1 MKKIFN
7 ISIIVTVT
15 VTTVILGAFVFR
27 GSYLRLWEA
36 LRDFGLSVAYYFSL
50 IFTGESNI
58 APTVNGFSNVFKASG
73 YLPTTAEEY
82 KHQIAKFIMT
92 FISKDNFN
100 LWLANLRVGAEK
112 ISKGIVLL
120 MPCLIA
126 LWFVV
131 KRVYSTTN
139 SKHGKNTKP
148 LKTVLFINDKVILPV
163 YRLIQGFIEFV
174 KPKKYVWITWFA
186 IWLLNLNLVS
196 IVVAFLSFYF
206 YFAISF
212 DIPGVFI
219 QIAKLAI
226 DLQVILKTIPPC
238 VFVIAGLFIWD
249 KIRKSRA
256 LNKLKH
262 FEARNCGFI
271 NELPIV
277 SMSCG
282 SMGKRKTTL
291 ITDMALSQEVMFR
304 QEALKRLQTADMK
317 FPYFPWILFEDEI
330 KICMRYRVI
339 YNLATIKLWIE
350 KKRKRYEIHKN
361 SDLQLYGYDTEKY
374 PTTYGNG
381 LYKEDIFD
389 VLSTYARLYFIYV
402 IESSLIVSNYS
413 VRETNEQISL
423 GNFPL
428 WNLFFF
434 GNETDGRFS
443 HILDFDT
450 LRLGRKV
457 IENNK
462 NTGSFEFGIILIT
475 EIGKE
480 RCNNL
485 ELKEVKKITD
495 ETNQKNDLFN
505 SWLKMCRHS
514 ATVDSFPFIKVF
526 TDEQRP
532 ESWGSDARDLC
543 DIIHIRDCS
552 EQYISLSF
560 YALEEMFIEWVYMR
574 FIDLFEDF
582 RFKRGDN
589 TLLIYAFKK
598 VAAWLYN
605 RNAVNYNLYGYSV
618 S

>member
-1 MKKIFN
+1 M
-7 ISIIVTVT
+7 
-15 VTTVILGAFVFR
+15 
-27 GSYLRLWEA
+27 
-36 LRDFGLSVAYYFSL
+36 
-50 IFTGESNI
+50 
-58 APTVNGFSNVFKASG
+58 P
-73 YLPTTAEEY
+73 
-82 KHQIAKFIMT
+82 
-92 FISKDNFN
+92 
-100 LWLANLRVGAEK
+100 LRV
-112 ISKGIVLL
+112 
-120 MPCLIA
+120 
-126 LWFVV
+126 F
-131 KRVYSTTN
+131 
-139 SKHGKNTKP
+139 
-148 LKTVLFINDKVILPV
+148 LFASDKVFLPV
-163 YRLIQGFIEFV
+163 YRLIQGFIEFI

-186 IWLLNLNLVS
+186 MWLFNLNIVS
-196 IVVAFLSFYF
+196 IVIAFLSFYF

-212 DIPGVFI
+212 DIPAVFV
-219 QIAKLAI
+219 QIAKLII
-226 DLQVILKTIPPC
+226 DLQVILKTIPPW
-238 VFVIAGLFIWD
+238 VFVIAGLLIWD

-256 LNKLKH
+256 LNKLKY

-304 QEALKRLQTADMK
+304 QEALKRLQIADMK

-339 YNLATIKLWIE
+339 YNLATIKVWME
-350 KKRKRYEIHKN
+350 KKQKRYEKHRN

-389 VLSTYARLYFIYV
+389 VLSTYAKLYFIYI

-428 WNLFFF
+428 WNLSFF
-434 GNETDGRFS
+434 GNEIGGRFS
-443 HILDFDT
+443 RILDFDT

-462 NTGSFEFGIILIT
+462 NAGSFEFGIILIT

-485 ELKEVKKITD
+485 ELKEVKKITG

-514 ATVDSFPFIKVF
+514 ATIDNFPFIKVF

-552 EQYISLSF
+552 EQYIPLPF
-560 YALEEMFIEWVYMR
+560 YTLEEMVIEWVYMR
-574 FIDLFEDF
+574 FIDLYEDF

-589 TLLIYAFKK
+589 TLLIYALKK
-598 VAAWLYN
+598 IAASLYK
-605 RNAVNYNLYGYSV
+605 RNAVNYNLYGYSILKIEKERGTQDGKKKKQKYYLCNRKIYNRRFSTDCFSDYFNEQARKTKVGLNDYAEYSEVKATV
-618 S
+618 SELKQQNSYFINSLYKSDNEESK

>member
-1 MKKIFN
+1 M
-7 ISIIVTVT
+7 
-15 VTTVILGAFVFR
+15 
-27 GSYLRLWEA
+27 
-36 LRDFGLSVAYYFSL
+36 AYYFSL
-50 IFTGESNI
+50 IFKGKSDIT
-58 APTVNGFSNVFKASG
+58 PTVNAFSNIFKASG

-82 KHQIAKFIMT
+82 KQQIAKFFTT
-92 FISKDNFN
+92 FVSRENFN
-100 LWLANLRVGAEK
+100 SWLANLRVGAEK
-112 ISKGIVLL
+112 VSKGIVLL
-120 MPCLIA
+120 MPCLVA

-131 KRVYSTTN
+131 KRIYSATN
-139 SKHGKNTKP
+139 TKHGENTKP
-148 LKTVLFINDKVILPV
+148 LKAVLFINDKVFLPV
-163 YRLIQGFIEFV
+163 YRLIQGLIEFI
-174 KPKKYVWITWFA
+174 KPKKYIWVTWFVM
-186 IWLLNLNLVS
+186 WLLNLNLVS
-196 IVVAFLSFYF
+196 IIVAFLSFYF

-212 DIPGVFI
+212 DVPGVFI
-219 QIAKLAI
+219 QIAKLII
-226 DLQVILKTIPPC
+226 DLQVILKTIPPW
-238 VFVIAGLFIWD
+238 VFVVAGLFIWNN
-249 KIRKSRA
+249 IRKNRA

-304 QEALKRLQTADMK
+304 QEALKRLQIADMK

-339 YNLATIKLWIE
+339 YNLATIKAWIE
-350 KKRKRYEIHKN
+350 KKRKRYEKHKN
-361 SDLQLYGYDTEKY
+361 SRLQLYGYDTEKY

-381 LYKEDIFD
+381 LYEEDIFD

-413 VRETNEQISL
+413 VRETNEQVSL

-428 WNLFFF
+428 WNLSFF
-434 GNETDGRFS
+434 GKETDGRFS
-443 HILDFDT
+443 HILDFDI

-485 ELKEVKKITD
+485 ELKEVKKVTF

-514 ATVDSFPFIKVF
+514 ATVDKFPFIKVF

-552 EQYISLSF
+552 EQYISLPF
-560 YALEEMFIEWVYMR
+560 YTLEEMFIEWVYMR
-574 FIDLFEDF
+574 FIDLYEDF

-589 TLLIYAFKK
+589 TLLIYVLKK
-598 VAAWLYN
+598 VAAWLYK
-605 RNAVNYNLYGYSV
+605 RNAINYNLYVNFVTIPRPTGYYFGSRSFV
-618 S
+618 IFGSGCGMNIDNI

>member
-1 MKKIFN
+1 MKKAFN
-7 ISIIVTVT
+7 IATVVIIT
-15 VTTVILGAFVFR
+15 VTTVILGAFVF
-27 GSYLRLWEA
+27 GSSYLRLWEV

-82 KHQIAKFIMT
+82 KQQIAKFFT
-92 FISKDNFN
+92 AFVSKGNFN
-100 LWLANLRVGAEK
+100 QWLADLNDIAVK
-112 ISKGIVLL
+112 VSKSFVLL
-120 MPCLIA
+120 FPCIIA
-126 LWFVV
+126 LWVIT
-131 KRVYSTTN
+131 KRIYSATN
-139 SKHGKNTKP
+139 TKHGENTKP
-148 LKTVLFINDKVILPV
+148 LKVILLINNKVFLPV
-163 YRLIQGFIEFV
+163 YRLIHGFIEFI
-174 KPKKYVWITWFA
+174 KPKKYIWITWIA

-196 IVVAFLSFYF
+196 IVVAFLAFYF

-219 QIAKLAI
+219 QIAKLII
-226 DLQVILKTIPPC
+226 DLQVILKTIPPW

-249 KIRKSRA
+249 KIRKNRA
-256 LNKLKH
+256 MNKLKH

-304 QEALKRLQTADMK
+304 QEALKRLQIADMK

-339 YNLATIKLWIE
+339 YNLATIKTWVR
-350 KKRKRYEIHKN
+350 KKRKRYEKHKN
-361 SDLQLYGYDTEKY
+361 SYLQLYGYDTEKY

-381 LYKEDIFD
+381 LYEEDIFD

-413 VRETNEQISL
+413 VRETNEQVSL

-428 WNLFFF
+428 WNMSFF

-443 HILDFDT
+443 RILDFDT

-462 NTGSFEFGIILIT
+462 NAGSFEFGIILIT

-514 ATVDSFPFIKVF
+514 ATVDSFPFIKRADRNLIETRFSGV
-526 TDEQRP
+526 
-532 ESWGSDARDLC
+532 S
-543 DIIHIRDCS
+543 
-552 EQYISLSF
+552 
-560 YALEEMFIEWVYMR
+560 YA
-574 FIDLFEDF
+574 
-582 RFKRGDN
+582 
-589 TLLIYAFKK
+589 
-598 VAAWLYN
+598 
-605 RNAVNYNLYGYSV
+605 
-618 S
+618 

>member
-1 MKKIFN
+1 MKKAFN
-7 ISIIVTVT
+7 IATVVIIT
-15 VTTVILGAFVFR
+15 VTTVILGAFVF
-27 GSYLRLWEA
+27 GSSYLRLWEA

-50 IFTGESNI
+50 IFKNESDI
-58 APTVNGFSNVFKASG
+58 VPTVNIFSNIFKASG

-82 KHQIAKFIMT
+82 KQQIAKFFT
-92 FISKDNFN
+92 AFISRDNLFS
-100 LWLANLRVGAEK
+100 WLAGLNNIAVK
-112 ISKGIVLL
+112 VSKSFVLL
-120 MPCLIA
+120 FSCIIA
-126 LWFVV
+126 LWVIA
-131 KRVYSTTN
+131 KRIYSATN
-139 SKHGKNTKP
+139 TKHGENTKP

-163 YRLIQGFIEFV
+163 YRLIQGLIDFI
-174 KPKKYVWITWFA
+174 KPKKYVWITWFVM
-186 IWLLNLNLVS
+186 WLFNLNIVS
-196 IVVAFLSFYF
+196 IVIAFLSFYF

-219 QIAKLAI
+219 QIAKLII
-226 DLQVILKTIPPC
+226 DLQVVFKTIPPW
-238 VFVIAGLFIWD
+238 VFVIAGLIIWD
-249 KIRKSRA
+249 KARKSLA

-304 QEALKRLQTADMK
+304 QEALKRLQIADMK

-339 YNLATIKLWIE
+339 YNLATIKTWVG
-350 KKRKRYEIHKN
+350 KKRKRYEKHEN
-361 SDLQLYGYDTEKY
+361 SDLQLYGYNTEKY
-374 PTTYGNG
+374 PTTYVNG

-389 VLSTYARLYFIYV
+389 VLSTYAMLYFIYV

-428 WNLFFF
+428 WNLSFF

-462 NTGSFEFGIILIT
+462 NASSFEFGIILIT

-485 ELKEVKKITD
+485 ELKVKKITG

-514 ATVDSFPFIKVF
+514 ATVDSFPFIKRADRNLIETRFSGV
-526 TDEQRP
+526 
-532 ESWGSDARDLC
+532 S
-543 DIIHIRDCS
+543 
-552 EQYISLSF
+552 
-560 YALEEMFIEWVYMR
+560 YA
-574 FIDLFEDF
+574 
-582 RFKRGDN
+582 
-589 TLLIYAFKK
+589 
-598 VAAWLYN
+598 
-605 RNAVNYNLYGYSV
+605 
-618 S
+618 